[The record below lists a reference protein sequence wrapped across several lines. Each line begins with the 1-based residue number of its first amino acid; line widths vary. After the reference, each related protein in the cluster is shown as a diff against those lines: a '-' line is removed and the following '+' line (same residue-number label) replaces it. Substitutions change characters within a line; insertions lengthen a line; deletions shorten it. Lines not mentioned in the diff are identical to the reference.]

1 MNFTLTDLYENVIES
16 KTKLEEMNNDNYR
29 VSYSV
34 KDSLVVL
41 DEALAAFPMKLKNAD
56 LSQISEEIERVI
68 NPDLKFKIAR
78 QLYTRLSQ
86 SAWLNPISELR
97 EYIMESYNNAK
108 WQFRISES
116 IARTSIQKGKLVESL
131 NADLVSLLNESDV
144 KSKFALVAAKNQW
157 SMDVKAIVNEMAVED
172 QK

>member
-1 MNFTLTDLYENVIES
+1 MNFTLTDLYENIIES
-16 KTKLEEMNNDNYR
+16 KTKLEDMNDDNYR

-34 KDSLVVL
+34 KDSLMVL
-41 DEALAAFPMKLKNAD
+41 DEALMAFPMKLKNAD
-56 LSQISEEIERVI
+56 LSQISEEMERVI

-116 IARTSIQKGKLVESL
+116 IERTSIQKGKLVESL
-131 NADLVSLLNESDV
+131 NNDLVSLLNESDV
-144 KSKFALVAAKNQW
+144 KSKFALLAAKNKW
-157 SMDVKAIVNEMAVED
+157 SMDVKSILNEMAVED